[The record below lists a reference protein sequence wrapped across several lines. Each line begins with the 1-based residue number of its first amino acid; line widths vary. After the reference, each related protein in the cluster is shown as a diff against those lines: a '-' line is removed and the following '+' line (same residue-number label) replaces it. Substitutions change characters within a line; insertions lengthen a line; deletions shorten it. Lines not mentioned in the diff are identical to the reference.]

1 MIKRLQHGL
10 SKRERQIMNAIY
22 SRKAATASEVWKAI
36 PAPPSYSAVRAT
48 LKILEN
54 KGMLSHRKQGR
65 KYLYL
70 PTIPHQQARQS
81 ALRQLV
87 DTYFEG
93 SIEAAVAALI
103 KVDRRK
109 LTEEEYGRLIDMI
122 RKAEKD
128 RGQ

>member
-10 SKRERQIMNAIY
+10 SKRERQIMNVVY
-22 SRKAATASEVWKAI
+22 SRKGATASEVWESI
-36 PAPPSYSAVRAT
+36 PSPPSYSAVRAT

-70 PTIPHQQARQS
+70 PTIPHQRARQS
-81 ALRQLV
+81 AIRQLM

-93 SIEAAVAALI
+93 SIEATVAALI
-103 KVDRRK
+103 RVDRKK
-109 LTEEEYGRLIDMI
+109 LTEAEYGRLIELI
-122 RKAEKD
+122 REAEKK
-128 RGQ
+128 GL

>member
-1 MIKRLQHGL
+1 MIKRLQNGL

-22 SRKAATASEVWKAI
+22 RRKSATASEVWESI
-36 PAPPSYSAVRAT
+36 PSPPSYSAVRAT

-54 KGMLSHRKQGR
+54 KGMLSHSKQGR

-70 PTIPHQQARQS
+70 PTISHQRARLS

-93 SIEAAVAALI
+93 SVEATVAALI
-103 KVDRRK
+103 RADRKK
-109 LTEEEYGRLIDMI
+109 LTHAEYGRLIDLI
-122 RKAEKD
+122 RSVSGPA
-128 RGQ
+128 

>member
-10 SKRERQIMNAIY
+10 SKRERQIMNVVY
-22 SRKAATASEVWKAI
+22 SRKGATASEVWESI

-70 PTIPHQQARQS
+70 PTIPHQRARLS
-81 ALRQLV
+81 AIRQLV

-93 SIEAAVAALI
+93 SIEATVAALI
-103 KVDRRK
+103 RVDRKK
-109 LTEEEYGRLIDMI
+109 LTEEEYGRLVELI
-122 RKAEKD
+122 RQAEKD
-128 RGQ
+128 SGT

>member
-1 MIKRLQHGL
+1 LIKRLQHGL

-22 SRKAATASEVWKAI
+22 SRKAATASEVWKTI
-36 PAPPSYSAVRAT
+36 PSPPSYSAVRAT

-65 KYLYL
+65 KYLYV
-70 PTIPHQQARQS
+70 PTISHQRARQS

-103 KVDRRK
+103 KVDRK
-109 LTEEEYGRLIDMI
+109 SLSEAEYGRLLEMI
-122 RKAEKD
+122 RKAEKT
-128 RGQ
+128 RG

>member
-1 MIKRLQHGL
+1 LIKRLQHGL

-22 SRKAATASEVWKAI
+22 SRKAATASQVWKSI
-36 PAPPSYSAVRAT
+36 PSPPSYSAVRAT

-54 KGMLSHRKQGR
+54 KGMLSHSKQGR

-70 PTIPHQQARQS
+70 PTISHQRARLS

-93 SIEAAVAALI
+93 SVEATVAALI
-103 KVDRRK
+103 QADRKK
-109 LTEEEYGRLIDMI
+109 LTHAEYGRLIDLI
-122 RKAEKD
+122 RSVSGPA
-128 RGQ
+128 